1 MGSGTFHL
9 PERSPMSGEGGV
21 VTNVGE
27 PARVG
32 RDAMPEPLALV
43 IAAARRRLGWLG
55 VRAELARHAALVCAA
70 AAVGAGARPFLWPL
84 AHPVDPWRVAL
95 RAVVLGMASAGIA
108 LAIVAGR
115 AWRRRPSLLASARRL
130 DDARG
135 LAEVIASGFAF
146 ERDQRDDEMA
156 RFAVDRARAAV
167 RGLDVERVLVPSP
180 QARSRRE
187 IRWLLGAGGAV
198 ILGLAVGGID
208 RVVIERVLNPVT
220 SREAAAA
227 AALRKAAE
235 EAAANAANAARAASE
250 EKKMLA
256 PQPPAAEELVEA
268 ARRAS
273 EAAQRGDRRSALEA
287 LESMRKATRALEADE
302 RDQARSLRSL
312 RDELEGASAAA
323 KGKAAADAS
332 GKEGAGRPSRASAT
346 ASEALAKLKRDLD
359 SAGGDKES
367 LRKMIERLERA
378 EAAARAA
385 AERSA
390 GKDASGRKDTSGKGK
405 EGEGAREAAWSRA
418 AAALAEAREAAAR
431 GDKEAASRAMERA
444 EREISALEKA
454 SRDAASASRM
464 ARVADGASELDR
476 AMHAALNG
484 DRSGGGRDGNGEG
497 RDGRDGD
504 SGKDGA
510 GASRTASKDNGDPS
524 GAPGAGPGAGDR
536 APGPEQ
542 RRVTVGGDLQ
552 ARADVREGERAVSA
566 IEGMGRGGDPRAFR
580 EIFPSYDTVVED
592 GLREDSVPAA
602 RRPTVRRYF
611 SSIRPGGDEETRNR
625 P

>member
-1 MGSGTFHL
+1 
-9 PERSPMSGEGGV
+9 MSGEGGV

-27 PARVG
+27 PASVG
-32 RDAMPEPLALV
+32 LDVTPEPLARV
-43 IAAARRRLGWLG
+43 IVAARRRLGWLG
-55 VRAELARHAALVCAA
+55 VRAEAARHAALVCAA
-70 AAVGAGARPFLWPL
+70 AAVGAGARPFLWLL
-84 AHPVDPWRVAL
+84 AHPVDPWRAAV
-95 RAVVLGMASAGIA
+95 RAIVLGIAFAGVA
-108 LAIVAGR
+108 LAIVAVR
-115 AWRRRPSLLASARRL
+115 AWRRRPSLLASARHL

-146 ERDQRDDEMA
+146 ERDRREDEMA
-156 RFAVDRARAAV
+156 RFAVERARAV
-167 RGLDVERVLVPSP
+167 VCGLDVERVLVPSP
-180 QARSRRE
+180 QVRSRRE

-220 SREAAAA
+220 GREAAAA

-235 EAAANAANAARAASE
+235 EAAANAPRVASE

-287 LESMRKATRALEADE
+287 LESMRKAARALEADE

-323 KGKAAADAS
+323 KGKAADDTS

-367 LRKMIERLERA
+367 LRKMVERLERA

-385 AERSA
+385 AEKSA
-390 GKDASGRKDTSGKGK
+390 GKDASGKKDTSGKGQDGKGK
-405 EGEGAREAAWSRA
+405 EGQGAREAAWSRA
-418 AAALAEAREAAAR
+418 AAALAEARDAAAR

-464 ARVADGASELDR
+464 ARVVDDASELDR
-476 AMHAALNG
+476 AMHAALKG
-484 DRSGGGRDGNGEG
+484 DRSGGGRDGNGDG

-504 SGKDGA
+504 SGRDGA
-510 GASRTASKDNGDPS
+510 GASRTAPSDNGDPS